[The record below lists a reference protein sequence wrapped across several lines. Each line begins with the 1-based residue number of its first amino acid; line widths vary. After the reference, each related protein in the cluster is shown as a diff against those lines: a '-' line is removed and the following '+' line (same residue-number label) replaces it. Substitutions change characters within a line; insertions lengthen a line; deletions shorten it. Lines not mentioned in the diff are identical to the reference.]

1 MINKWILG
9 STIST
14 LMGIL
19 AVAVYLVMIR
29 PQQLS
34 SGLPT
39 HYAEW
44 LLWFFLSMVVVSM
57 FVNLMV
63 MIAPPARWLRLISE
77 LSGKKASR
85 TLQLTQYQ
93 EQVQSFLHQ
102 HQLQLKRLTGQTEVY
117 LWVTPNQS
125 MLLQFAVDGT
135 QHANIEDM
143 RLLFRWMLM
152 YQCRHGFYVSL
163 RHADMQADIFAKEAG
178 IKIIGLNAL
187 QNLPNIY
194 FSQKP

>member
-1 MINKWILG
+1 MTNKWILG

-19 AVAVYLVMIR
+19 AVAVYLIMIR

-44 LLWFFLSMVVVSM
+44 LLWFFLIMVVVSM
-57 FVNLMV
+57 FANLMV
-63 MIAPPARWLRLISE
+63 MIAPPTRWIQLISV
-77 LSGKKASR
+77 LLGKQSSR
-85 TLQLTQYQ
+85 TFQLTQYQ
-93 EQVQSFLHQ
+93 EQVQSFLQ
-102 HQLQLKRLTGQTEVY
+102 RHQLQLKRLTGQAEVY
-117 LWVTPNQS
+117 LWLTPNQS

-135 QHANIEDM
+135 QQANIEDM
-143 RLLFRWMLM
+143 RLLFRWMLK

-163 RHADMQADIFAKEAG
+163 RRADVQAEIFAKEAG
-178 IKIIGLNAL
+178 IKIIDLNAL
-187 QNLPNIY
+187 QNISHVY